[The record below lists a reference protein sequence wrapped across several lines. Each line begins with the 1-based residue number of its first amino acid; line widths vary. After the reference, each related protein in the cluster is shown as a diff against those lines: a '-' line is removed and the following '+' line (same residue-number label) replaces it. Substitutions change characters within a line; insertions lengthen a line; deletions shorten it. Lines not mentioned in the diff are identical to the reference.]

1 MVREIATFVYFQLID
16 TYLSI
21 RFRRSRLILRNIA
34 YATPMMTAAEAT
46 AIRTMMTI
54 YMAEVGKRRVFVG
67 RTILIPF

>member
-1 MVREIATFVYFQLID
+1 MVGEIAMFVYFQLID

-67 RTILIPF
+67 RAILIPF

>member
-1 MVREIATFVYFQLID
+1 MVGEIAMFVYFQLID

-54 YMAEVGKRRVFVG
+54 YMAEVAKRRVFVG
-67 RTILIPF
+67 RAILIPL